1 MSDHFDLVAAGPGL
15 AASSIASPCREAG
28 SNMQYMVVGIFESYA
43 DTEAAVHDLELAGIV
58 GEQVEVISDLAQDA
72 RTANTPG
79 EPSTRPHES
88 LHSRLAHLFG
98 AGGPVEKPEVTAL
111 SGEQPNYIGDQ
122 EFYANHI
129 KQGGAVIIVR
139 TTAEQP
145 ADRAVAILRDHGART
160 PGQKDGPAIRR
171 IE

>member
-1 MSDHFDLVAAGPGL
+1 VKYV
-15 AASSIASPCREAG
+15 I
-28 SNMQYMVVGIFESYA
+28 VGILDSYGEA
-43 DTEAAVHDLELAGIV
+43 EAAVADLELAGIV
-58 GEQVEVISDLAQDA
+58 GNQVEVISDIDDDA
-72 RTANTPG
+72 RTANTAG
-79 EPSTRPHES
+79 EASTKLEKPHRNWIE
-88 LHSRLAHLFG
+88 RLFG
-98 AGGPVEKPEVTAL
+98 AGGALEKNESRDV
-111 SGEQPNYIGDQ
+111 SGEQPNYIGEQ

-160 PGQKDGPAIRR
+160 PGQKDGPAVRR